1 MLCAIKKYG
10 ILLFWYII
18 TINFNLQGVKMNAL
32 VQVKVDRELK
42 ERAEELFS
50 EFGLDTTTAIRM
62 FLKAVVREQRIPL
75 KLQKPKTKEQDPLYS
90 PKNIAEI
97 KKSIKSLEEGNG
109 ITMTYQQLEQFC
121 DAMERATPQEAQD
134 IIDKVLKKEYFND

>member
-1 MLCAIKKYG
+1 
-10 ILLFWYII
+10 
-18 TINFNLQGVKMNAL
+18 MNAL

-75 KLQKPKTKEQDPLYS
+75 KLQKPKVKEQDPLYS

-109 ITMTYQQLEQFC
+109 ISFTYEEFEEFA
-121 DAMERATPQEAQD
+121 DAVEKATSKEELDKLNARAQ
-134 IIDKVLKKEYFND
+134 KGWSNV

>member
-1 MLCAIKKYG
+1 
-10 ILLFWYII
+10 
-18 TINFNLQGVKMNAL
+18 MNAL

-75 KLQKPKTKEQDPLYS
+75 KLQKPKAKEQDPLYS

-121 DAMERATPQEAQD
+121 DTMERATPQEAQD
-134 IIDKVLKKEYFND
+134 IINKVLKKEYFND

>member
-1 MLCAIKKYG
+1 MSAIKKYG

-18 TINFNLQGVKMNAL
+18 TINFNLQGAKMNAL

-75 KLQKPKTKEQDPLYS
+75 KLQKPKVKEQDPLYS

-109 ITMTYQQLEQFC
+109 ISFTYEEFEEFA
-121 DAMERATPQEAQD
+121 DAVEKATSKEELDKLNARAQ
-134 IIDKVLKKEYFND
+134 KGWSNV